1 MTQFTVPSPDAI
13 EVLRVLR
20 EQNNV
25 LIYGPPASGKSRLLA
40 EVRHWF
46 ATQPAAGAVFAP
58 AGPNAFPVGANV
70 PDVGDWL
77 PSPDRAQRKVY
88 STTFHQGT
96 KYRDFVC
103 GIAPGVGV
111 GAPQFVTTRGPFVE
125 AAEYAL
131 QPTSTSLVTID
142 EINRGPAVAI
152 FGDLVTAI
160 EHDKRLATDG
170 TVTHSSVAIRVLNTD
185 GTQKDMYLS
194 KHLYVVGAMNE
205 ADTSVEPLDVAF
217 KRRFYPYPLLPD
229 EDKVRRFLGLPAAA
243 AELPEQSATVQD
255 VYEAAVRAWG
265 KVNRFIALARGAE
278 FQLGHGVFM
287 GFGAGAPTVPEAL
300 SHASRV
306 WHAIVQHAREVFFGD
321 VRGLATVLAAGNAG
335 SPYGLEEELFA
346 DAPVARLTGASS
358 LLAADRVYGALRAVS
373 LA

>member
-1 MTQFTVPSPDAI
+1 MPQFTIPSPDAI
-13 EVLRVLR
+13 EVLRVLG

-46 ATQPAAGAVFAP
+46 NNPPVAGAVFAP
-58 AGPNAFPVGANV
+58 VGPHAFPVGVNV
-70 PDVGDWL
+70 PDVQDWL
-77 PSPDRAQRKVY
+77 PSPDRTQRRVF

-103 GIAPGVGV
+103 GIAPGVGA

-125 AAEYAL
+125 AAEHAL
-131 QPTSTSLVTID
+131 QANSTSLVTID

-160 EHDKRLATDG
+160 ESDKRLGGDG
-170 TVTHSSVAIRVLNTD
+170 AVTHSTVGIRVLNAD
-185 GTQKDMYLS
+185 GTQKDLYLS
-194 KHLYVVGAMNE
+194 KHLYIVGAMNE

-217 KRRFYPYPLLPD
+217 KRRFYPFPLLPD
-229 EDKVRRFLGLPAAA
+229 EEKVRRFLGLPAAP
-243 AELPEQSATVQD
+243 AELAEQPVTVQN
-255 VYEAAVRAWG
+255 VYDAAIRAWG

-287 GFGAGAPTVPEAL
+287 GFGAGAATVPEAL
-300 SHASRV
+300 THASRI
-306 WHAIVQHAREVFFGD
+306 WHATVQHAREVFFGD
-321 VRGLATVLAAGNAG
+321 VRGLATVLAAGSAG

-346 DAPVARLTGASS
+346 DAPVARLTGAAS
-358 LLAADRVYGALRAVS
+358 LLAADNVYAALRAVS
-373 LA
+373 NA

>member
-1 MTQFTVPSPDAI
+1 MTQFTVPSADAI
-13 EVLRVLR
+13 EVLRILR

-25 LIYGPPASGKSRLLA
+25 LIYGPPSSGKSRLLA

-46 ATQPAAGAVFAP
+46 GRPPAAGAVFAP
-58 AGPNAFPVGANV
+58 AGPHAFPAGANV
-70 PDVGDWL
+70 PDVQDWL
-77 PSPDRAQRKVY
+77 PSPDRAQRRV
-88 STTFHQGT
+88 SSITFHQGT

-111 GAPQFVTTRGPFVE
+111 GAPPFVTTHGPFVE
-125 AAEYAL
+125 AAEFAL
-131 QPTSTSLVTID
+131 QANSTGLVTID

-160 EHDKRLATDG
+160 EHDKRLAADG
-170 TVTHSSVAIRVLNTD
+170 AVTHSSVAIRVLNPD
-185 GTQKDMYLS
+185 GTQKDLYLS
-194 KHLYVVGAMNE
+194 KYLYVVAAMNE

-229 EDKVRRFLGLPAAA
+229 EEKVRRFLGLPAAG
-243 AELPEQSATVQD
+243 AEPPAEPGTAHD
-255 VYEAAVRAWG
+255 VYEAALRAWG

-300 SHASRV
+300 THVSRI

-321 VRGLATVLAAGNAG
+321 VRGLATVLAAGSAG

-358 LLAADRVYGALRAVS
+358 LLATDKVYAALRAVS
-373 LA
+373 NA